1 MGKYFMLALIFVS
14 TFGWWATRRKLTSLD
29 AENTRRGAREIDE
42 VLPEVAQSAWLAM
55 HDTLFSISMYRPF
68 LDDSDDDWGDRWSQ
82 LGIEYRASLTEA
94 QVKWFEKYQNT
105 NLSPLEFAKAAL
117 TSFDEVLEKYRNEI
131 DQAHSLLMKRY
142 EGKTMPRRNQDGFN
156 WVKIW

>member
-1 MGKYFMLALIFVS
+1 MVKYFMLALIVVS
-14 TFGWWATRRKLTSLD
+14 TFGWWTTRRKLTSLQ
-29 AENTRRGAREIDE
+29 AEVARRGAPEIDE
-42 VLPEVAQSAWLAM
+42 VLLTVAQSAWLTM
-55 HDTLFSISMYRPF
+55 HDTFSSISMYRPF
-68 LDDSDDDWGDRWSQ
+68 LDDSDDDWGDRWTQ
-82 LGIEYRASLTEA
+82 LGIEYRDSITEA
-94 QVKWFEKYQNT
+94 RVKWFEKYQNT